1 MYYAP
6 AQTYLGTFES
16 IKSVMFVL
24 QIKKEVICTDVIIN
38 GAKVVSFCSMK
49 LLRPVTSSVKNLQIS
64 NSNQNALIEN
74 PLRTRAF

>member
-38 GAKVVSFCSMK
+38 GAKVVIVLFYEVIK
-49 LLRPVTSSVKNLQIS
+49 ARDLIS
-64 NSNQNALIEN
+64 EESADKQ
-74 PLRTRAF
+74 

>member
-24 QIKKEVICTDVIIN
+24 QIKKEVMCTDVIIN
-38 GAKVVSFCSMK
+38 GAKVVIVLFYEVIK
-49 LLRPVTSSVKNLQIS
+49 ARDLIS
-64 NSNQNALIEN
+64 EESADKQ
-74 PLRTRAF
+74 

>member
-24 QIKKEVICTDVIIN
+24 QIKKKRNMYRCDYQW
-38 GAKVVSFCSMK
+38 S
-49 LLRPVTSSVKNLQIS
+49 
-64 NSNQNALIEN
+64 
-74 PLRTRAF
+74 